1 MKNKLDKRI
10 LIAGTLSELTIPA
23 QLNYL
28 PVVVN
33 LSKEIAEWFG
43 FRDEK
48 LREIE
53 LIVEESFVSVVENSF
68 EPDELGIVK
77 FKISYLPGKTDLHF

>member
-23 QLNYL
+23 QLNFL
-28 PVVVN
+28 PIIVT
-33 LSKEIAEWFG
+33 LAKEIAEWFG

-48 LREIE
+48 APR
-53 LIVEESFVSVVENSF
+53 N
-68 EPDELGIVK
+68 
-77 FKISYLPGKTDLHF
+77 